1 MVTLKHDYGIRST
14 KTAFILIKDTKKVNK
29 EGEPVFISKGSY
41 SKFSQALEGYCS
53 EVMREYV
60 KEYDM
65 SLSEVKRVLES
76 LKEEIKAF
84 DVFSD
89 VLLSKSQNEKVEIV
103 EDCSSQDE

>member
-14 KTAFILIKDTKKVNK
+14 KTAFILIKDTKRINK

-65 SLSEVKRVLES
+65 SLSEVKKVLES

-84 DVFSD
+84 DVSD
-89 VLLSKSQNEKVEIV
+89 VLLNKSQNEKAEII

>member
-76 LKEEIKAF
+76 LKGEIKAF
-84 DVFSD
+84 DVSD
-89 VLLSKSQNEKVEIV
+89 VLLSKSQNEKAEII

>member
-29 EGEPVFISKGSY
+29 EREPVFISKGSY

-65 SLSEVKRVLES
+65 SLSEVKKVLES

-84 DVFSD
+84 DVSD
-89 VLLSKSQNEKVEIV
+89 VLLSKSQNEKAEII

>member
-53 EVMREYV
+53 EAMREYV

-84 DVFSD
+84 DVSD
-89 VLLSKSQNEKVEIV
+89 VLLSKSQNEKAEII

>member
-76 LKEEIKAF
+76 LKEEIKDF
-84 DVFSD
+84 DVSD
-89 VLLSKSQNEKVEIV
+89 VLLSKSQNEKAEII

>member
-29 EGEPVFISKGSY
+29 EGEPIFISKGSY

-65 SLSEVKRVLES
+65 SLSEVKKVLES
-76 LKEEIKAF
+76 LKEEIKEF
-84 DVFSD
+84 DVSD
-89 VLLSKSQNEKVEIV
+89 VLLSKSQNEKAEII

>member
-29 EGEPVFISKGSY
+29 EGEPVFISKESY

-84 DVFSD
+84 DVSD
-89 VLLSKSQNEKVEIV
+89 VLLSKSQNEKAEII

>member
-53 EVMREYV
+53 QVMREYIS
-60 KEYDM
+60 EYDM
-65 SLSEVKRVLES
+65 SLSEVKKVLES
-76 LKEEIKAF
+76 LKEEIEAF
-84 DVFSD
+84 DVSD
-89 VLLSKSQNEKVEIV
+89 ILLSKSQNEKAEIID
-103 EDCSSQDE
+103 DCSSQDE

>member
-29 EGEPVFISKGSY
+29 EGEPIFISKGSY

-84 DVFSD
+84 DASD
-89 VLLSKSQNEKVEIV
+89 VLLSKSQNEKAEII

>member
-65 SLSEVKRVLES
+65 SLSEVKKVLES

-84 DVFSD
+84 DDSD
-89 VLLSKSQNEKVEIV
+89 VLLSKSQNEKAEII

>member
-76 LKEEIKAF
+76 LKEEINAF
-84 DVFSD
+84 DVSD
-89 VLLSKSQNEKVEIV
+89 VLLSKSQNEKAEII

>member
-84 DVFSD
+84 DVSD
-89 VLLSKSQNEKVEIV
+89 VLLSKSQNEKAEII
-103 EDCSSQDE
+103 EDCPSQDE

>member
-14 KTAFILIKDTKKVNK
+14 KTAFILIKDTKKINK

-84 DVFSD
+84 DVSD
-89 VLLSKSQNEKVEIV
+89 VLLSKSQNEKAEII

>member
-76 LKEEIKAF
+76 LKEEIKVL
-84 DVFSD
+84 DVSD
-89 VLLSKSQNEKVEIV
+89 VLLSKSQNEKAEII

>member
-84 DVFSD
+84 DVSD
-89 VLLSKSQNEKVEIV
+89 VLLSKSQNEKAEII
-103 EDCSSQDE
+103 EDCSSQGE

>member
-65 SLSEVKRVLES
+65 NLSEVKKVLES

-84 DVFSD
+84 DVSD
-89 VLLSKSQNEKVEIV
+89 ALLSKSQNEKAEII

>member
-14 KTAFILIKDTKKVNK
+14 KIAFILIKDTKKVNK
-29 EGEPVFISKGSY
+29 EGEPVFISKGAY

-65 SLSEVKRVLES
+65 NLSEVKKVLES

-84 DVFSD
+84 DVSD
-89 VLLSKSQNEKVEIV
+89 VLLSKSQNEKAEII

>member
-53 EVMREYV
+53 QVMREYTS
-60 KEYDM
+60 EYDM
-65 SLSEVKRVLES
+65 SLSEVKKVLES
-76 LKEEIKAF
+76 LQEEIKAF
-84 DVFSD
+84 DVSD
-89 VLLSKSQNEKVEIV
+89 VLLSKSQNEKAEII

>member
-29 EGEPVFISKGSY
+29 EGEPVFISRGSY

-65 SLSEVKRVLES
+65 NLSEVKRVLES

-84 DVFSD
+84 DVSD
-89 VLLSKSQNEKVEIV
+89 VLLSKSQNEKAEII

>member
-29 EGEPVFISKGSY
+29 EEETVFISKGSY

-65 SLSEVKRVLES
+65 SLSEVKKVLES

-84 DVFSD
+84 DVSD
-89 VLLSKSQNEKVEIV
+89 VLLSKSQNEKAEII

>member
-76 LKEEIKAF
+76 LKEEIKVF
-84 DVFSD
+84 DVSD
-89 VLLSKSQNEKVEIV
+89 VLLSKSQNEKAEII

>member
-29 EGEPVFISKGSY
+29 EGEPIFISKGSY

-53 EVMREYV
+53 EVMREHV

-65 SLSEVKRVLES
+65 NLSEVKRVLES

-84 DVFSD
+84 DVSD
-89 VLLSKSQNEKVEIV
+89 VLLSKSQNEKAEII

>member
-29 EGEPVFISKGSY
+29 EGESVFISKGSY

-65 SLSEVKRVLES
+65 NLSEVKKVLES

-84 DVFSD
+84 DVSD
-89 VLLSKSQNEKVEIV
+89 VLLSKSQNEKAEII

>member
-65 SLSEVKRVLES
+65 SLSEVKKVLES

-84 DVFSD
+84 DVSD

-103 EDCSSQDE
+103 ENCSSQDE

>member
-1 MVTLKHDYGIRST
+1 MVTLKHDYGVRST

-84 DVFSD
+84 DVSD
-89 VLLSKSQNEKVEIV
+89 VLLSKSQNEKAEII

>member
-65 SLSEVKRVLES
+65 NLSEVKRVLES

-84 DVFSD
+84 DVSD
-89 VLLSKSQNEKVEIV
+89 VLLSKSQNEKAEIID
-103 EDCSSQDE
+103 DCSSQDE

>member
-1 MVTLKHDYGIRST
+1 MVILKHDYGIRST

-84 DVFSD
+84 DASD
-89 VLLSKSQNEKVEIV
+89 VLLSKSQNEKAEII

>member
-65 SLSEVKRVLES
+65 SLSEVKKVLES
-76 LKEEIKAF
+76 LKKEIKAF
-84 DVFSD
+84 DVSD
-89 VLLSKSQNEKVEIV
+89 VLLSKSQNEKAEII

>member
-84 DVFSD
+84 DVSD
-89 VLLSKSQNEKVEIV
+89 VLLSKSQIEKAEII

>member
-41 SKFSQALEGYCS
+41 SEFSQALEGYCS

-84 DVFSD
+84 DVSD
-89 VLLSKSQNEKVEIV
+89 VLLSKSQNEKAEII

>member
-65 SLSEVKRVLES
+65 SLSEVKKVLES

-84 DVFSD
+84 DVSD

>member
-14 KTAFILIKDTKKVNK
+14 KTAFILIKDTKRTNK

-65 SLSEVKRVLES
+65 SLSEVKKVLES

-84 DVFSD
+84 DFSD
-89 VLLSKSQNEKVEIV
+89 VLLSKSQNEKAEII

>member
-84 DVFSD
+84 DVSD
-89 VLLSKSQNEKVEIV
+89 VLLSKSQNEKAEIID
-103 EDCSSQDE
+103 DCSSQDE

>member
-65 SLSEVKRVLES
+65 NLSEVKKVLES

-84 DVFSD
+84 DVSD
-89 VLLSKSQNEKVEIV
+89 VLLSKSQNEKAEIID
-103 EDCSSQDE
+103 DCSSQDE

>member
-29 EGEPVFISKGSY
+29 EGEPIFISKGSY

-84 DVFSD
+84 DVSD
-89 VLLSKSQNEKVEIV
+89 VLLSKSQNEKAEII

>member
-41 SKFSQALEGYCS
+41 SKFSQVLEGYCS

-84 DVFSD
+84 DVSD
-89 VLLSKSQNEKVEIV
+89 VLLSKSQNEKAEII

>member
-53 EVMREYV
+53 EMMREYV

-65 SLSEVKRVLES
+65 NLSEVKKVLES

-84 DVFSD
+84 DVSD
-89 VLLSKSQNEKVEIV
+89 VLLSKSQNEKAEII